1 MIAVGVPTVVDAV
14 TIVHDTLNLAL
25 AYLKREMGKE
35 KSGHPLDPVNLPD
48 LRELEEQEITQEMRS
63 RFLGL
68 IGGLSPEEKRQLIHE
83 VLTPLGQNLIVTPKE
98 VDAFVADIGKVVAD
112 GLNCALHEAVTIENV
127 SAHTAG

>member
-1 MIAVGVPTVVDAV
+1 M
-14 TIVHDTLNLAL
+14 
-25 AYLKREMGKE
+25 
-35 KSGHPLDPVNLPD
+35 
-48 LRELEEQEITQEMRS
+48 RELEGQEITQELRS

-68 IGGLSPEEKRQLIHE
+68 IGGLPPEEKRQLIHE

-112 GLNCALHEAVTIENV
+112 GLNCALHEAVTMDNV

>member
-1 MIAVGVPTVVDAV
+1 
-14 TIVHDTLNLAL
+14 
-25 AYLKREMGKE
+25 MGKE
-35 KSGHPLDPVNLPD
+35 KTGHPLDPVNLPD
-48 LRELEEQEITQEMRS
+48 LRELEGQEITPELRS

-112 GLNCALHEAVTIENV
+112 GLNCALHEAVTMDNV
-127 SAHTAG
+127 SSHTAG